1 MATKAATT
9 KKKTT
14 TTKKAT
20 VKAPAKA
27 TAPVTVKK
35 TVVAATATT
44 EAADSKSFEKAINDL
59 AFWRALGFELLGTFL
74 LAGAVLIT
82 QETPLYVLFAVV
94 AVVLIGAKI
103 SGAHINPAVSLGAFL
118 TRRIGWVR
126 LVGYLVAQVLGAL
139 LALVVLNA
147 FISGVPT
154 PSASE
159 ASLGV
164 TAPTLFKA
172 ADISKASST
181 ETWALVFT
189 ELLGTGLLAVGAA
202 SFLSKVRRG
211 VTGISAAFTYGGAT
225 LVALLFAYTTASY
238 FSATAAINPALA
250 LSLQAVKFNWTDI
263 AVYIIAPLVGGIL
276 GFWVFDALAGRD
288 NK

>member
-14 TTKKAT
+14 TTKKTT
-20 VKAPAKA
+20 VKAPAK
-27 TAPVTVKK
+27 
-35 TVVAATATT
+35 VVAVAPKRVVAVNATVA
-44 EAADSKSFEKAINDL
+44 AADSTSFETAINDL

-103 SGAHINPAVSLGAFL
+103 SGAHINPAVSLGAFI

-126 LVGYLVAQVLGAL
+126 LIGYLVAQVLGAL

-147 FISGVPT
+147 FIGGVPT
-154 PSASE
+154 PSASQ

-202 SFLSKVRRG
+202 KYLRSVRRG
-211 VTGISAAFTYGGAT
+211 FTGISAAFTYGGAT

-238 FSATAAINPALA
+238 FSANAAINPALA

-288 NK
+288 DK